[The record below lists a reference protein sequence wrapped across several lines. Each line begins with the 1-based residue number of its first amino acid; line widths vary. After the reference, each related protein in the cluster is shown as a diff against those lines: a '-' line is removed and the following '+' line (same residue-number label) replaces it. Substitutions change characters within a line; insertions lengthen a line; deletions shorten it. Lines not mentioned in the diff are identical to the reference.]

1 MNGIVVVDPTGTMPP
16 KLIELD
22 ADKCSLPFHSWANE
36 EYHVNVCTGTNSV
49 VLLKLSD
56 MMNDNMNNGISYVS
70 LGESDGTDI
79 TNEFCVPHG
88 MYFI

>member
-1 MNGIVVVDPTGTMPP
+1 MPP
-16 KLIELD
+16 KLIQLD
-22 ADKCSLPFHSWANE
+22 ANKCSGGFHSWANE
-36 EYHVNVCTGTNSV
+36 EYHANVCTGTNSI

-56 MMNDNMNNGISYVS
+56 MSLSYVS

-88 MYFI
+88 MCFMI

>member
-1 MNGIVVVDPTGTMPP
+1 MPP

-22 ADKCSLPFHSWANE
+22 ADKCSLLFHSWANE
-36 EYHVNVCTGTNSV
+36 EYHVNACTGTNSI

-56 MMNDNMNNGISYVS
+56 TSVSYVS
-70 LGESDGTDI
+70 LGDSDGMDI